1 MPLALALRA
10 AGHDVH
16 WAIASAGG
24 DAVAVMGFEWSPA
37 GVPPSAR
44 RTLAGAEL
52 PGIMA
57 LPLARRRGPLFAA
70 LFARAAAPIMRRDLA
85 PIFDR
90 FRPDLVVREPG
101 ELAAVPLTLAWDL
114 PLVTV
119 AFSGVLPE
127 WARAEALDALEPLWR
142 AEGLGAPSWDELYG
156 RLYLHPFPPSF
167 GQRPET
173 DVVRDLRPVAA
184 VSTGDPPPWLASIGA
199 ERRGVYVTAGTEAAS
214 TIFPW
219 TEVFSALARLDVDAV
234 ATVGRHV
241 DLSALGT
248 MPSNVRVE
256 RFVPQAWVLE
266 RVSAVISHS
275 GAGTVLG
282 TAARGL
288 PHVVVPLF
296 ADQWEN
302 ATAVS
307 GAGCGVVIGP
317 DRHHSDD
324 IERSLHDVLTS
335 TAHRVAAKRV
345 AEEIAA
351 MPTADQVV
359 PEVEA
364 LAVR

>member
-1 MPLALALRA
+1 MNEGGRSRRLRVLIASTPGAGHIGPLMPLALALRA

-16 WAIASAGG
+16 WAIASTGG
-24 DAVAVMGFEWSPA
+24 DAVTAMGFEWSPA
-37 GVPPSAR
+37 GVPASAR
-44 RTLAGAEL
+44 RTLAEAEL

-57 LPLARRRGPLFAA
+57 LPPARRRGPLFAA

-90 FRPDLVVREPG
+90 VRPDVVVRETG
-101 ELAAVPLTLAWDL
+101 ELAAVPLTLARDTA
-114 PLVTV
+114 LVTV

-127 WARAEALDALEPLWR
+127 WARAEVLDALEPLWR

-219 TEVFSALARLDVDAV
+219 TEAFSALARLDVDAI

-248 MPSNVRVE
+248 VPSNVRVE
-256 RFVPQAWVLE
+256 RFVP
-266 RVSAVISHS
+266 RRGCSSACRPSSH
-275 GAGTVLG
+275 
-282 TAARGL
+282 TAAPARCSAPPRKACRTWSCRCSLTNGRMQ
-288 PHVVVPLF
+288 PRS
-296 ADQWEN
+296 
-302 ATAVS
+302 ATPDAV
-307 GAGCGVVIGP
+307 
-317 DRHHSDD
+317 
-324 IERSLHDVLTS
+324 
-335 TAHRVAAKRV
+335 
-345 AEEIAA
+345 
-351 MPTADQVV
+351 
-359 PEVEA
+359 
-364 LAVR
+364 